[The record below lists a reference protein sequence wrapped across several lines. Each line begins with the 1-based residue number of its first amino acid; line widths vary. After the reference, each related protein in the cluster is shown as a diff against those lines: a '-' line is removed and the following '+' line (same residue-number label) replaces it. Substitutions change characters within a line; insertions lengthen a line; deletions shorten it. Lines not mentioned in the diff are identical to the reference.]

1 LSIVNENNNEQDEL
15 EVDQLHAPF
24 PWCLFV
30 QLSRA
35 EGRASIVQALFDKVP
50 SIASTKKSSGTVNG
64 NIQLNGI

>member
-15 EVDQLHAPF
+15 EVDHLHAPL

-30 QLSRA
+30 QLLRVGGSV
-35 EGRASIVQALFDKVP
+35 SIVQALFDKVP
-50 SIASTKKSSGTVNG
+50 SIASTKKSSIIVNG